1 MLESRRSSMENT
13 TTTYYGC
20 IPYSSGSAAIIV
32 SFFALP
38 FHILLVKVLVKNVG
52 LSLPHHQIMFSLII
66 SDALQIF
73 AVSCLFFLR
82 MALQL
87 TTKSVTCDFIRD
99 AAVFTTSLTIVAS
112 SLAVVT
118 FAIERMVICMHF
130 LKYRRLFKRT
140 RITKLLCSYWL
151 FSAIIAVIA
160 AIKNDARKT
169 ETAAIEATA
178 FHIVCVSIILPS
190 ATIIIFIYSRIF
202 LFSQE
207 RILQVAPSSESSK
220 LRTVAAFKTKQIRI
234 ALIASIV
241 CIAYVV
247 CMVPMSIT
255 FFLELTGLIDN
266 RPDIKK
272 ILVSIAMLNSLAD
285 PIIYGFGMIQ
295 TRQILLRTA
304 RSILPERSA

>member
-1 MLESRRSSMENT
+1 MENST
-13 TTTYYGC
+13 TIYYSC
-20 IPYSSGSAAIIV
+20 TPKTSGSVAIIV
-32 SFFALP
+32 SFLALP
-38 FHILLVKVLVKNVG
+38 FHILLVRVLVKDVG
-52 LSLPHHQIMFSLII
+52 LLLPHHQIVFILTA

-73 AVSCLFFLR
+73 AASCLSSVG

-87 TTKSVTCDFIRD
+87 TTKSVTCGLLRD
-99 AAVFTTSLTIVAS
+99 VTIFTSTLTVVVS
-112 SLAVVT
+112 SLAVAT

-151 FSAIIAVIA
+151 FGAIIAVIA

-169 ETAAIEATA
+169 ETAAIEATS
-178 FHIVCVSIILPS
+178 FQIVCVSIILPS

-202 LFSQE
+202 LFSRE

-220 LRTVAAFKTKQIRI
+220 LRTIAAFKTKQIRI

-255 FFLELTGLIDN
+255 FFLELTDLIDN

-272 ILVSIAMLNSLAD
+272 ILVSIAMLNTLAD
-285 PIIYGFGMIQ
+285 PFIYGFGMIQ
-295 TRQILLRTA
+295 TRQTLLRIA
-304 RSILPERSA
+304 RSILPE